1 MKEISVPS
9 NWLDEID
16 GMTVADAIEYLKT
29 LPQDHKLNW
38 WMEGDTHGCD
48 VECELVFERPYTEE
62 ELAQLAAERKAKKV
76 KQAADAIA
84 YNLEKQAMWVRAGN
98 EKWADE
104 YRQRAEIQRKRLE
117 ELK

>member
-9 NWLDEID
+9 DWLNEIG
-16 GMTVADAIEYLKT
+16 GMTVADAIVYLKN
-29 LPQDHKLNW
+29 LPQDHKLSW

-48 VECELVFERPYTEE
+48 VGCELVFERPYTDE
-62 ELAQLAAERKAKKV
+62 ELVQMAAERKAKKV
-76 KQAADAIA
+76 EAAEAAIA
-84 YNLEKQAMWVRAGN
+84 YNLEKQAMWERAGN

>member
-9 NWLDEID
+9 NWIDEIC
-16 GMTVADAIEYLKT
+16 GLSVADAITYLQK
-29 LPQDHKLNW
+29 LPQDHKLYW
-38 WMEGDTHGCD
+38 WMEGDTHGCQ

-62 ELAQLAAERKAKKV
+62 ELAQLAAERKAKKI
-76 KQAADAIA
+76 KDAEAALA
-84 YNLEKQAMWVRAGN
+84 YNLEKQAMWERAGN